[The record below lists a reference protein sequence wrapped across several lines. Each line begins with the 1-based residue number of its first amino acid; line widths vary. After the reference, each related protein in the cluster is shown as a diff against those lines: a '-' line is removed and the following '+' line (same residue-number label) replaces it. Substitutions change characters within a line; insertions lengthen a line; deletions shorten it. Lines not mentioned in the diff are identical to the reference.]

1 MRWWEVLLRKKVL
14 SAVGNMRRSD
24 FVYSNLFQGSKQYS
38 VNIEYLLKSKFK
50 IYNGDQDEN
59 GSVAMKIIFI
69 DGEIFYW
76 VVHENCYLVAA
87 K

>member
-1 MRWWEVLLRKKVL
+1 
-14 SAVGNMRRSD
+14 MRRSD

-59 GSVAMKIIFI
+59 GSVAMKTIFI
-69 DGEIFYW
+69 DGKSFYW
-76 VVHENCYLVAA
+76 VVHENCYLMGV

>member
-1 MRWWEVLLRKKVL
+1 MRWWEVLRREKVL
-14 SAVGNMRRSD
+14 SAVGIMRRSD

-59 GSVAMKIIFI
+59 GSVAMKTIFI
-69 DGEIFYW
+69 DGKSFYW
-76 VVHENCYLVAA
+76 VVHENCYLMGV